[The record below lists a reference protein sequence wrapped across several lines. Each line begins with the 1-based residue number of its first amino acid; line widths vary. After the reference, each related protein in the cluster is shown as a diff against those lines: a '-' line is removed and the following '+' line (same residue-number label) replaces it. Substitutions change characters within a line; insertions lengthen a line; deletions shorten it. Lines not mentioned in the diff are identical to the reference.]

1 MKQYFKYFVG
11 VALLLF
17 AILLSVFDS
26 GVSEITIAIVYI
38 GSYILIGLEVLEY
51 AARGIFKGS
60 LFNENFL
67 ISIASIGAFAIGEY
81 PEAVAVMLLY
91 QIGEILQDKAAGKS
105 RKSIEDLLEL
115 KVDRAVLLRD
125 GELIEKHPSEIEV
138 GAQIVVKAG
147 ERIPLDGILI
157 KGDAAID
164 TSALTGESMPRSMH
178 EGDEVLAG
186 FINIDGLLT
195 IEVTRHYSESTA
207 SKILEMVQESTS
219 KKAKT
224 ERFITRVARV
234 YTPVVVIVAA
244 LVAFLPPLFLSGQR
258 FSDWLYRALIFLVIS
273 CPCGVVI
280 SVPMGFF
287 GGIGAA
293 SKHGILVKG
302 STYLENLRRVR
313 HVVFDKTGTLTSGDF
328 SVKEVRPYN
337 NWNSEKLIEMT
348 ALCESFSNHHIA
360 TAVLNEFGADPDKSR
375 ISDYREYAGFGVSA
389 VVDGVRMFAGNAR
402 LLEDEGVKIPPTHK
416 SDGDKVGTIIYV
428 AAQDQYVGQIII
440 ADTIKQES
448 EIAISRLRKQGIE
461 KITMLTG
468 DKSAVAESISNQ
480 LGLDNYVAELL
491 PNEKVE
497 QIEYFESDGGL
508 TFVGDGINDAPVI
521 ARADVGVAMGGLGS
535 DAAIEAADI
544 VIMND
549 NPAKLATAV
558 AISKKTHRIVWQ
570 NIVFAFAVK
579 GIVMFLS
586 SLGFASMWLAIFADV
601 GVAILSILNSIR
613 VITHKQ
619 YE

>member
-1 MKQYFKYFVG
+1 MKQYIKYFVG
-11 VALLLF
+11 VALLIF
-17 AILLSVFDS
+17 AILLSVFGS

-51 AARGIFKGS
+51 AVRGVIKGS

-67 ISIASIGAFAIGEY
+67 ITIASIGAFAIGEY

-105 RKSIEDLLEL
+105 RKSIKDLLEL
-115 KVDRAVLLRD
+115 KVDRAVLLQD
-125 GELIEKHPSEIEV
+125 GELIEKHPSEIAI
-138 GAQIVVKAG
+138 GSKIVVKAG
-147 ERIPLDGILI
+147 ERIPLDGILV
-157 KGDAAID
+157 KGDAAVD
-164 TSALTGESMPRSMH
+164 TSALTGESMPRSTH

-195 IEVTRHYSESTA
+195 IEVTRDYGESTA

-244 LVAFLPPLFLSGQR
+244 LVAFLPPLLMSGQS
-258 FSDWLYRALIFLVIS
+258 FSDWLYRALIFLVVS

-302 STYLENLRRVR
+302 STYLENLKNVR

-328 SVKEVRPYN
+328 SVKEIRPYN
-337 NWNSEKLIEMT
+337 NWSSEKLVEMT

-360 TAVLNEFGADPDKSR
+360 MAVLNEFGAQPDKQR

-389 VVDGVRMFAGNAR
+389 VVDGVRMLAGNAR
-402 LLEDEGVKIPPTHK
+402 LLEDNGITIPQEHK
-416 SDGDKVGTIIYV
+416 SDENQIGTIIYV
-428 AAQDQYVGQIII
+428 AAHDEYAGQIVI
-440 ADTIKQES
+440 ADTVKEES
-448 EIAISRLRKQGIE
+448 QLAISRLRKQGIE

-468 DKSAVAESISNQ
+468 DKTAVAESISNQ
-480 LGLDNYVAELL
+480 LGLDDYVAELL

-497 QIEYFESDGGL
+497 QIENFVGDGAL
-508 TFVGDGINDAPVI
+508 AFVGDGINDAPVI
-521 ARADVGVAMGGLGS
+521 ARSDVGIAMGGLGS

-570 NIVFAFAVK
+570 NIVFAFAIK
-579 GIVMFLS
+579 AIVMLLS
-586 SLGFASMWLAIFADV
+586 AFGFASMWLAIFADV
-601 GVAILSILNSIR
+601 GVAILAILNSIR
-613 VITHKQ
+613 VITYKK

>member
-67 ISIASIGAFAIGEY
+67 IAIASIGAFAIGEY

-164 TSALTGESMPRSMH
+164 TSALTGESMPRSTH
-178 EGDEVLAG
+178 GGDEVLAG

-244 LVAFLPPLFLSGQR
+244 LVAFLPPLFLSGQS
-258 FSDWLYRALIFLVIS
+258 FSDWLYRALIFLVVS

-402 LLEDEGVKIPPTHK
+402 LLEDEGVKIPSTHK

>member
-67 ISIASIGAFAIGEY
+67 IAIASIGAFAIGEY

-164 TSALTGESMPRSMH
+164 TSALTGESMPRSTH

-195 IEVTRHYSESTA
+195 IEVTRHYGESTA

-258 FSDWLYRALIFLVIS
+258 FSDWLYRALIFLVVS

-402 LLEDEGVKIPPTHK
+402 LLEDEGVKIPSTHK

-579 GIVMFLS
+579 GIVMLLS

>member
-67 ISIASIGAFAIGEY
+67 IAIASIGAFAIGEY

-164 TSALTGESMPRSMH
+164 TSALTGESMPRSTH

-258 FSDWLYRALIFLVIS
+258 FSDWLYRALIFLVVS

-402 LLEDEGVKIPPTHK
+402 LLEDEGVKIPSTHK

-579 GIVMFLS
+579 GIVMLLS